1 MEELD
6 LTKEY
11 ICDSCGAPLEIDE
24 EHQVLICKYCGVT
37 HDYAYFLQDASLF
50 VGYSFLEA
58 GKFKSALRSFA
69 FILKR
74 DPHNVLALR
83 GMLFANFKIKEYRKL
98 SASKLMMTPAEEKA
112 LAECI
117 RKAPDAHRK
126 YFEYIKENFD
136 LRKKVNELH
145 LMVSE
150 LRKRD
155 TTRTEYDYDITV
167 EEKTVVSRMPFR
179 EAMYSV
185 FFDSNG
191 QLSYYAIFTGII
203 DIVGIGG
210 LIVIASE
217 EKEYLERLKR
227 FHAAAKRTE
236 GTGAGPIVFW
246 IIAIMLALT
255 FGVPFIRSIFG
266 AVTRKKVEKKVLKS
280 ARVVLD
286 TEVRDKLD
294 ECYSEIR
301 KSKERIKE
309 IDRELGTMDSD
320 FKARQG
326 Y

>member
-1 MEELD
+1 MKELD

-11 ICDSCGAPLEIDE
+11 ICDSCGAPLKIDE
-24 EHQVLICKYCGVT
+24 ERQVLTCKYCGAT
-37 HDYAYFLQDASLF
+37 RDYAYFLRDDSLF

-58 GKFKSALRSFA
+58 GNFKSALRSFA

-83 GMLFANFKIKEYRKL
+83 GMLFANFKIKGYKEL
-98 SASKLMMTPAEEKA
+98 SDSKLMMTPAKEKS
-112 LAECI
+112 LAACI
-117 RKAPDAHRK
+117 RKANEHHRK
-126 YFEYIKENFD
+126 YFEYIKENID
-136 LRKKVNELH
+136 LRKKVNELQ

-185 FFDSNG
+185 FFGSNG

-217 EKEYLERLKR
+217 EKEYLDRLKR

-309 IDRELGTMDSD
+309 IDVELGTMDSD
-320 FKARQG
+320 FMARQG

>member
-1 MEELD
+1 
-6 LTKEY
+6 
-11 ICDSCGAPLEIDE
+11 
-24 EHQVLICKYCGVT
+24 
-37 HDYAYFLQDASLF
+37 
-50 VGYSFLEA
+50 
-58 GKFKSALRSFA
+58 
-69 FILKR
+69 
-74 DPHNVLALR
+74 
-83 GMLFANFKIKEYRKL
+83 MLFANFKIKGYKEL
-98 SASKLMMTPAEEKA
+98 SDSKLMMTPAKEKS
-112 LAECI
+112 LAACI
-117 RKAPDAHRK
+117 RKANEHHRK
-126 YFEYIKENFD
+126 YFEYIKENID
-136 LRKKVNELH
+136 LRKKVNELQ

-185 FFDSNG
+185 FFGSNG

-217 EKEYLERLKR
+217 EKEYLDRLKR

-266 AVTRKKVEKKVLKS
+266 AVTRKKVEKKVLKN

-309 IDRELGTMDSD
+309 IDVELGTMDSD
-320 FKARQG
+320 FMARQG